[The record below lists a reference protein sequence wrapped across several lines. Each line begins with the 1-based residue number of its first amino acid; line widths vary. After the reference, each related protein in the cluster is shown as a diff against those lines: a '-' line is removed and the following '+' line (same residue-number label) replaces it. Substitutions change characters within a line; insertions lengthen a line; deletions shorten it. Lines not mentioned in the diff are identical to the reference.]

1 MKLFLLYLKQRRK
14 ILLSFALFC
23 LIFAVTFLL
32 YRLPIDAVLYPALLC
47 ALAGLFI
54 LSADFRRV
62 YKKHLSLERLSH
74 SPALLLSEL
83 PESSTTQEA
92 DYQEII
98 RRLRSELRE
107 LETSENRRFSDTVD
121 YYTVWAH
128 QIKTPIASMHLTLQ
142 NEDSALSRKLSADLF
157 RIEQYVEMALAFLR
171 LDSTSADY
179 VIKEQNL
186 DAIIRRSIRRF
197 AGEFIGRKLSL
208 HYEPANQT
216 VITDEKWL
224 CFVLEQL
231 LSNALK
237 YTPHGGVRIYLTDAK
252 TLCIEDTGVGIA
264 PEDLPRVFEKGY
276 TGYNGRTDQK
286 ATGLGLYL
294 CKSICTKLG
303 HAITISSVPEQ
314 GTVVKLDLAQYKL
327 TGE

>member
-1 MKLFLLYLKQRRK
+1 MKLFFTYLKQRRK
-14 ILLSFALFC
+14 ILLSFILFC

-32 YRLPIDAVLYPALLC
+32 YRLPAEAVLYPALLC
-47 ALAGLFI
+47 TLAGLLI
-54 LSADFRRV
+54 LSADLRRV
-62 YKKHLSLERLSH
+62 CKKHLALERLSH

-83 PESSTTQEA
+83 PEPATTQEA

-98 RRLRSELRE
+98 RRLRAEQRE
-107 LETSENRRFSDTVD
+107 LEASSNRRFSDMVD

-142 NEDSALSRKLSADLF
+142 NEDSILSRKLSADLF
-157 RIEQYVEMALAFLR
+157 RIEQYVEMALVFLR
-171 LDSTSADY
+171 LDSTSTDY
-179 VIKEQNL
+179 IIKEQNL
-186 DAIIRRSIRRF
+186 DAIIRRSIRKF
-197 AGEFIGRKLSL
+197 AGEFISRRLSL

-224 CFVLEQL
+224 CFVIEQL

-237 YTPHGGVRIYLTDAK
+237 YTPHGGVHIYLTDSK
-252 TLCIEDTGVGIA
+252 TLCVEDTGVGIA

-276 TGYNGRTDQK
+276 TGYNGRTDQN

-303 HAITISSVPEQ
+303 HAITISSVPDQ

-327 TGE
+327 SNE